1 MFDRDWF
8 KFDLKN
14 TTNGRDIKY
23 QKPRNDLDFEGTF
36 LSRNPNMSVYL
47 HASVDE
53 KYDVQKQV
61 DIRDKGYTGGYSTP
75 CGAESSFYDMFA
87 VTIFGSF
94 KPQVAGFG
102 LWHRITKLQIVGSN
116 SKLGDGFCNTM
127 MVWPRSRAT
136 LPSQLR
142 RITNGYHRSTAVIN
156 QRMSGAVKVR
166 ERTRFAKITLLHH
179 RFFVLQDNEGSMPHF
194 KDCMKLSAPWLK
206 RKKGIKT

>member
-1 MFDRDWF
+1 MSAVRILAMFDRDWF
-8 KFDLKN
+8 KFNLKN
-14 TTNGRDIKY
+14 MTNGRDIKY

-36 LSRNPNMSVYL
+36 LSRNLCPPALDVFL
-47 HASVDE
+47 VAHASPLV
-53 KYDVQKQV
+53 KSQ
-61 DIRDKGYTGGYSTP
+61 
-75 CGAESSFYDMFA
+75 MFA

-94 KPQVAGFG
+94 KPQVAGFS
-102 LWHRITKLQIVGSN
+102 LWHRITKLQIVGSY
-116 SKLGDGFCNTM
+116 SKLGYGFCNIM